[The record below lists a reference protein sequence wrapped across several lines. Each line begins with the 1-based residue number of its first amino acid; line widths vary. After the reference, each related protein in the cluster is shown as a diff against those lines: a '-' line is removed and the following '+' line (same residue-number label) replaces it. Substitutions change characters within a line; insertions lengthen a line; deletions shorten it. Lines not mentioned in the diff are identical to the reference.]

1 MWPTFTG
8 VRGLGK
14 VGLKLEIWVFYA
26 ALFLFSA
33 SVNATS
39 CGDIFSTAAQSHS
52 ANGSLHMNWRSSIVG
67 GGTRLNIPS
76 ITDNS
81 GWASCN
87 TAACSAS
94 GGRNS
99 AINYTIPA
107 SSGADGAISVGYQGN
122 LNRPAGHYA
131 EVNVEQGATL
141 GFTSPGG
148 KYYTGRFTTKIWS
161 TLNLSP
167 GDYYVNGDLIIDQE
181 VVINVSGNSPAR
193 IFVNGSVRFAYKAST
208 ANGNPANL
216 LIYAKNSVTLDN
228 EVDLKAFVYSQT
240 GGITM
245 HFRSKITG
253 AVSAAG
259 RIDMQNESSI
269 IYSNSA
275 ASADFGAL
283 CNGAVPT
290 LNSLLIDIGSS
301 NASTCSAKHIT
312 ITVRDGNNNKLTG
325 YTGTISLTTSTGR
338 GTWTKTNVPANANG
352 TLTAGADNGQASYRF
367 TAADAGDIVLAL
379 NNPRAQSLT
388 LSVADAAGGISAT
401 SSDIHFRDNAF
412 VIAPAV
418 GWDEDV
424 IGRRDHPF
432 TATMMRRDPAT
443 GDCGPATGYNV
454 SSLKMWLARAADD
467 PVGAAPSAVG
477 ANTASLPNSQPTN
490 NNINLSFSNGV
501 APFALRT
508 TDVGK
513 YAINLADTS
522 NSFASTTISGGSSTV
537 VARPFGIHVAVSG
550 NPAATQ
556 ASGPRFRA
564 AGQPFTVTV
573 RAVGWQSADDSNN
586 DGIPDNHNDAD
597 PANNA
602 NLADN
607 LSLVSFSKAIA
618 LSSKLISPSGGSE
631 SGLSGGSFATFSA
644 GAASSA
650 DIRFN
655 DVGIIEIGAQ
665 ISDGD
670 YLGSPG
676 SDKIMGK
683 SGYVGRF
690 YPDHFRLSNTAVQS
704 SCSAVLPYSYLD
716 EPFAVSATITPYSA
730 SGTALQN
737 YRDGFIKLDT
747 NRFPEMLS
755 AVEEAAPQ
763 LLSNRIAV
771 VSDHTAYQWNAGV
784 LTAAPNIQINRAAS
798 PDGPFPQVRIGLKP
812 FDSDD
817 VTLRAADLNLDLTGD
832 GSADTARLHNTSKSL
847 RYGRLRLDDSYGP
860 ETANLPV
867 IFRTEYWDGS
877 EWKRN
882 RDDSCSQIALSD
894 IAYPGGP
901 ISIATNRS
909 PPVGGGSTTGIY
921 ANLSTTSVGFTEG
934 DAGHYFTAPGA
945 GNIGTVRVQ
954 IDLTRYPWL
963 RFDWSQ
969 DGDFTDSSLP
979 DAHFTFGNYR
989 GHDRVLYWIEAG
1001 GY

>member
-1 MWPTFTG
+1 MNNVTFRGMPAGLMIFFLVGVFFSKVVHAAECSAVFPT
-8 VRGLGK
+8 
-14 VGLKLEIWVFYA
+14 A
-26 ALFLFSA
+26 AASSSNAGSVTIGFGANIRNSPGNSVVTRHLSQSFGCGLFLSCNQ
-33 SVNATS
+33 VNAVSAQAANFTS
-39 CGDIFSTAAQSHS
+39 FPGNTNVS
-52 ANGSLHMNWRSSIVG
+52 VG
-67 GGTRLNIPS
+67 WFQTRNLTPGNYNS
-76 ITDNS
+76 ITTS
-81 GWASCN
+81 SLS
-87 TAACSAS
+87 T
-94 GGRNS
+94 
-99 AINYTIPA
+99 INFA
-107 SSGADGAISVGYQGN
+107 
-122 LNRPAGHYA
+122 
-131 EVNVEQGATL
+131 
-141 GFTSPGG
+141 
-148 KYYTGRFTTKIWS
+148 
-161 TLNLSP
+161 P
-167 GDYYVNGDLIIDQE
+167 GDYTVAGELDLGSNST
-181 VVINVSGNSPAR
+181 IN
-193 IFVNGSVRFAYKAST
+193 
-208 ANGNPANL
+208 
-216 LIYAKNSVTLDN
+216 
-228 EVDLKAFVYSQT
+228 
-240 GGITM
+240 
-245 HFRSKITG
+245 
-253 AVSAAG
+253 VSAAG
-259 RIDMQNESSI
+259 TVRLFVQGRVTFGGFSSVNASGSGRYLYIYTRNSFSMVSYSGARAVVYAKGRVDIGNSAELTGAVTSEADITIQNGASLYYNESI
-269 IYSNSA
+269 VNSTN
-275 ASADFGAL
+275 FGAS
-283 CNGAVPT
+283 CGVVIPAV
-290 LNSLLIDIGSS
+290 NSFYIDTGGSG
-301 NASTCSAKHIT
+301 ASTCTPKNIT
-312 ITVRDGNNNKLTG
+312 ITARDANNNTLTG
-325 YTGTISLTTSTGR
+325 HTGTISLTTSTGR
-338 GTWTKTNVPANANG
+338 GTWAKTHIPANANG
-352 TLTAGADNGQASYRF
+352 PLVAGADNGQATYTF
-367 TAADAGDIVLAL
+367 TAADAGNIVLAL

-388 LSVADAAGGISAT
+388 VSVEDSGAGIGGVSPP
-401 SSDIHFRDNAF
+401 IHFSDNVF
-412 VIAPAV
+412 VIEPTNTWGADIIAM
-418 GWDEDV
+418 
-424 IGRRDHPF
+424 RDHPF
-432 TATMMRRDPAT
+432 TATMMRRDPDT
-443 GDCGPATGYNV
+443 GNCGPATAYNV
-454 SSLKMWLARAADD
+454 ANLRMWLTRDGDD
-467 PVGAAPSAVG
+467 PGGAAPQVAS
-477 ANTASLPNSQPTN
+477 TSLPNSQPAN

-501 APFALRT
+501 AAFSLRT

-522 NSFASTTISGGSSTV
+522 ESFASTTISADSSTV

-812 FDSDD
+812 FDSDG

-867 IFRTEYWDGS
+867 VFRSEYWDGS
-877 EWKRN
+877 EWKQN
-882 RDDSCSQIALSD
+882 RDDSCTQIALTD
-894 IAYPGGP
+894 IAYPDGP
-901 ISIATNRS
+901 ISVIANRS

-963 RFDWSQ
+963 RFDWNQ